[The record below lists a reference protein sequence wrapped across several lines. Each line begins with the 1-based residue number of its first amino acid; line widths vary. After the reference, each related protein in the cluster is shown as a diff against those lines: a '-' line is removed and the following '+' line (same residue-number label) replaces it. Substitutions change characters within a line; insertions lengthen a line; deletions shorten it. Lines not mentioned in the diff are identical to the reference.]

1 MEPEKTLVYL
11 GLGSN
16 LGDREANLL
25 AALRLL
31 RRGVEL
37 RQISSIYETEPL
49 GYREQPWF
57 LNLVY
62 AGSTQ
67 LGPHELLDF
76 VKWIERQLGR
86 RPNFPNAPRSI
97 DIDLL
102 FYGTRVINTAALT
115 IPHPRLSQR
124 LFVLIP
130 LAEIAP
136 EFFHPV
142 EKKTIRELLEGF
154 GKLQKVRKWGP
165 PPVIEHLAEEG

>member
-1 MEPEKTLVYL
+1 MELGKTLVYL

-16 LGDREANLL
+16 LGARKANLL

-31 RRGVEL
+31 GREVEP

-49 GYREQPWF
+49 GYQEQPWF
-57 LNLVY
+57 LNLVC
-62 AGSTQ
+62 AGLTR

-76 VKWIERQLGR
+76 VKRIERQLGR
-86 RPNFPNAPRSI
+86 RPSFPNAPRPI

-102 FYGTRVINTAALT
+102 FYGTQVINTATLT
-115 IPHPRLSQR
+115 IPHPRLPQR
-124 LFVLIP
+124 LFVLVP

-142 EKKTIRELLEGF
+142 EKKTIKELLEGF
-154 GKLQKVRKWGP
+154 GELQKVRKWGP
-165 PPVIEHLAEEG
+165 PPVIEHRAGEG